1 MTQCLDS
8 KKAHKDEKLVF
19 LKETAE
25 NANLHK
31 AVLNKITTR
40 EQCEKY
46 DFVAPLKLT
55 ELSVGSYNNSF

>member
-40 EQCEKY
+40 E
-46 DFVAPLKLT
+46 
-55 ELSVGSYNNSF
+55 